1 MADLILTRKRTS
13 RKTSLVKSVAL
24 PPERLQPW
32 FRSKKKAIE
41 IRRTQTPLETKKWSL
56 YFSEHGCIACGKRDR
71 PHRALGFCQP
81 CYNTID
87 FRLKG
92 ILKQVLDDASSNE
105 QRRDDPCQY
114 AKRSI

>member
-1 MADLILTRKRTS
+1 MAADNLTRRANT
-13 RKTSLVKSVAL
+13 RKKALVADTADT
-24 PPERLQPW
+24 RLFQPW
-32 FRSKKKAIE
+32 FRSKKKAVE

-71 PHRALGFCQP
+71 PHCALGFCQP

-92 ILKQVLDDASSNE
+92 ILKQVVDYAS
-105 QRRDDPCQY
+105 
-114 AKRSI
+114 